1 MTHQEIPSCF
11 YDSLSPSKTHEDPST
26 AWFLCAWPSAVWC
39 RPNYKYLIHTGH
51 SDFSQSSPDE
61 WEADPS
67 VDPWKPPE
75 HPIRAGIDKWEDVFR
90 TRWKSKVSVSE
101 EERETAADSVYMMH
115 QLHHLH
121 LLNDS
126 TTLCNDGTPAG
137 YYYRQSKRGVSRNWL
152 IFLEVDGIL
161 SISPVLNPLYHDYN
175 SVFIPYCSSD
185 LWTGKRANRSGDFY
199 FHGSRIL
206 QAVIDHLPWERSVS
220 VDRVV
225 FAGSSAGGIGV
236 LMNVDRLSRKLVQR
250 VGYPIL
256 VSGIIDSAWFIHIP
270 AYRQSKCKNVFECP
284 TEEGINRGLKFWNAR
299 IPKSCR
305 RQQPKGEK
313 WRCYLAPFI
322 YEHIKTP
329 VYIVQSLFDEAQ
341 MQMSKVPLL
350 SGGTYEKWTYIQ
362 KLGKEV
368 AQSLKR
374 IKGVFAP
381 SCIDHEIL
389 TKNNWVHKAI
399 GTTGLVDALLAWDN
413 HLIREWSRRKMILWS
428 IYNPRSLFN
437 LRNQYLSSKS
447 ENDYLSSHQ
456 PNNVRFTRNS
466 TLLFFSRLVSLLNSQ
481 TTITPKSVFNSKAGR
496 STHAPREV
504 YELYPKTNQASRTEV
519 SSALTMNR
527 KSVQRNPYE
536 RRLARLTLELP
547 KYLTTED
554 YMSFHVIDSCGL
566 GTGSDKRTAYH
577 CTETGLSFG
586 QSRGVPNQ
594 IGQMDHLIPQCNP
607 TCGFISNP
615 HRMKLVDVLAL
626 YEVNTDLLANI
637 LGLTSTELK
646 NMDSEQQM
654 KLLFCTNNRLL
665 KRHIRPHHRRGS

>member
-1 MTHQEIPSCF
+1 M
-11 YDSLSPSKTHEDPST
+11 
-26 AWFLCAWPSAVWC
+26 
-39 RPNYKYLIHTGH
+39 IHASH
-51 SDFSQSSPDE
+51 SDFPQSSPDE
-61 WEADPS
+61 WEADTP
-67 VDPWKPPE
+67 VDSWEPPE
-75 HPIRAGIDKWEDVFR
+75 HPIRAGIDRWKDVFR
-90 TRWKSKVSVSE
+90 TRWKSKVSVNAE
-101 EERETAADSVYMMH
+101 DREAASDSVYTMH
-115 QLHHLH
+115 QLHYLH

-137 YYYRQSKRGVSRNWL
+137 
-152 IFLEVDGIL
+152 
-161 SISPVLNPLYHDYN
+161 
-175 SVFIPYCSSD
+175 
-185 LWTGKRANRSGDFY
+185 
-199 FHGSRIL
+199 
-206 QAVIDHLPWERSVS
+206 
-220 VDRVV
+220 
-225 FAGSSAGGIGV
+225 AGGIGV

-250 VGYPIL
+250 VGYPVLI
-256 VSGIIDSAWFIHIP
+256 SGIVDSAWFIHIP
-270 AYRQSKCKNVFECP
+270 AYRQSRCENVFECP

-305 RQQPKGEK
+305 KQQPKGEK

-368 AQSLKR
+368 AQSLQR
-374 IKGVFAP
+374 I
-381 SCIDHEIL
+381 
-389 TKNNWVHKAI
+389 NNWVHKAI

-413 HLIREWSRRKMILWS
+413 HLVREWSRRKLILWS
-428 IYNPRSLFN
+428 LYNPRSLFN
-437 LRNQYLSSKS
+437 LRNQYLSSTS
-447 ENDYLSSHQ
+447 ASDLLSSHQ
-456 PNNVRFTRNS
+456 PENVRFTRNS

-481 TTITPKSVFNSKAGR
+481 TTITPKSVFNSKASR
-496 STHAPREV
+496 STRDSNEAF
-504 YELYPKTNQASRTEV
+504 ELHPKTNQASRTE
-519 SSALTMNR
+519 ALTLNR
-527 KSVQRNPYE
+527 KSVRRNPYE

-554 YMSFHVIDSCGL
+554 YTSFHIIDSCGL
-566 GTGSDKRTAYH
+566 GAGSDKQTAYH
-577 CTETGLSFG
+577 CRETGLNFG
-586 QSRGVPNQ
+586 QSRGAPNQ
-594 IGQMDHLIPQCNP
+594 FSQMDHLIPQCNP

-665 KRHIRPHHRRGS
+665 KRHIRPQYRIGS